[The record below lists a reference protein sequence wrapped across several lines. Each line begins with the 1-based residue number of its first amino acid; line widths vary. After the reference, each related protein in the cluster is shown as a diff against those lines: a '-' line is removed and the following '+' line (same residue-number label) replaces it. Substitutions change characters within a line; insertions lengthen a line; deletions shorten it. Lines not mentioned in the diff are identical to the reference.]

1 MPVVSVSHSCVTAKY
16 IRREH
21 HRQLLGLAIRRRRK
35 ELGLSQEGL
44 AEIADVH
51 RNFVG
56 HIERGEQNLS
66 IDSLVRFSA
75 ALKTSLAAI
84 FADAGL

>member
-1 MPVVSVSHSCVTAKY
+1 MSHEPVPQAATKKA
-16 IRREH
+16 H
-21 HRQLLGLAIRRRRK
+21 HRYLLGLAIRRRRQK
-35 ELGLSQEGL
+35 LALSQEGL

-75 ALKTSLAAI
+75 ALKVKLADL